1 VSRDTG
7 ESTESESSGDWRSAE
22 QAAATGRTAFD
33 PSVDAAPSGGGPA
46 NGAGVGQPRQHGTL
60 PNTDSSSGVAACGHP
75 VARRRVPPRI
85 LLRLRP
91 TGLVPLLQWP
101 PSRRTIVRVGIAVA
115 IVLSSVLTNRSF
127 VGWGLFATIAVLLVP
142 VGRVRSALLS
152 FVPYAGVW
160 FIFSALR
167 SFADETMLAQTMNT
181 RVWNFERW
189 LFGGQLPT
197 ITLQDRFFNPAQLR
211 FQDYFLTGI
220 HWSYFIVPHIVAVR
234 IWHRDP
240 RLFRQYLSAM
250 TLLLGIG
257 LCIYFLVPSDPP
269 WLSPDPVNSP
279 AAAQVQRIMD
289 PVGNRV
295 GGGLYDASYKVIGES
310 NPIAAMPS
318 IHMAITW
325 LLFFIG
331 NRAGRPWRFLA
342 GGYAICMAAA
352 LVYLGEHYVID
363 VVVGMLIAS
372 YGWIAARTWISRIAP
387 ALGNRFTR
395 RPARGETAG
404 VPAH

>member
-1 VSRDTG
+1 MSRYSPEPSQSQHQLNERSGQGGAIVRSPTPGETG
-7 ESTESESSGDWRSAE
+7 PGPNRGTAEGEPGSLRRPSENGNQGNSAPE
-22 QAAATGRTAFD
+22 TLPGTT
-33 PSVDAAPSGGGPA
+33 DAAG
-46 NGAGVGQPRQHGTL
+46 
-60 PNTDSSSGVAACGHP
+60 
-75 VARRRVPPRI
+75 RRFRPESYPW
-85 LLRLRP
+85 LRLRP
-91 TGLVPLLQWP
+91 TSLVPVLRWP
-101 PSRRTIVRVGIAVA
+101 PSQRTAIRVAIAAA
-115 IVLSSVLTNRSF
+115 IVLSSVLTNRGF
-127 VGWGLFATIAVLLVP
+127 LGWGLFATIAVLFVP

-152 FVPYAGVW
+152 FVPYAAVW

-167 SFADETMLAQTMNT
+167 SFADETVLAQTTNT
-181 RVWNFERW
+181 SVWHLERW

-197 ITLQDRFFNPAQLR
+197 ILLQDRFFNPNHLR
-211 FQDYFLTGI
+211 LQDYFLTGI
-220 HWSYFIVPHIVAVR
+220 HWSYFIVPHVVAVR

-257 LCIYFLVPSDPP
+257 LCMYFLVPSDPP

-279 AAAQVQRIMD
+279 AAIQVQRVMD

-325 LLFFIG
+325 LLVFIG
-331 NRAGRPWRFLA
+331 NRAGRRWRLLA
-342 GGYAICMAAA
+342 MIYAACMATA
-352 LVYLGEHYVID
+352 LVYLGEHYVVD
-363 VVVGMLIAS
+363 VAAGMLIAS
-372 YGWIAARTWISRIAP
+372 YGWFAASTWISRIAP
-387 ALGNRFTR
+387 ALGARFHHKA
-395 RPARGETAG
+395 PGAETPG